1 MTSLRD
7 EIADGV
13 GRLEQLLEKLP
24 DVVARGVKDRL
35 EELRL
40 LLLEQRPAR
49 LVLVGRRGSGK
60 SSLINAIFGHPVAEV
75 GHEKARTG
83 RGRWWTFHGGLGAID
98 ILDTRGL
105 QEGSAPE
112 QGDSARTPL
121 SSVLKAIDEK
131 LPDAVVFIV
140 KAKEVDAA
148 IDADIELLQEISHEV
163 NRRGRFQIPIIG
175 VVTHADELEPKNVKL
190 HAPEHE
196 DARDVEEKLE
206 RVRVIES
213 LLHKRL
219 RDSRLKDQV
228 VTVHA
233 VSSYQSFRPDG
244 SRRADERWRI
254 DELIRFL
261 VLELPREAR
270 VETARLSQVRSVQR
284 DIANTLTNV
293 VASLSAGIAAVPI
306 PIADIAPLTSLQVS
320 LIASISYLSGQRFG
334 TKAAVEFLAGMGL
347 NVGAGFVLREATR
360 GLLKWVFP
368 GAGSV
373 VSAAVAYAGSYA
385 VGRAA
390 MAYFID
396 QVSLEEAKSRFQ
408 RAREEAE
415 HQDPTAGDPE

>member
-1 MTSLRD
+1 
-7 EIADGV
+7 
-13 GRLEQLLEKLP
+13 
-24 DVVARGVKDRL
+24 
-35 EELRL
+35 
-40 LLLEQRPAR
+40 
-49 LVLVGRRGSGK
+49 
-60 SSLINAIFGHPVAEV
+60 
-75 GHEKARTG
+75 
-83 RGRWWTFHGGLGAID
+83 
-98 ILDTRGL
+98 
-105 QEGSAPE
+105 
-112 QGDSARTPL
+112 
-121 SSVLKAIDEK
+121 
-131 LPDAVVFIV
+131 
-140 KAKEVDAA
+140 VD
-148 IDADIELLQEISHEV
+148 
-163 NRRGRFQIPIIG
+163 
-175 VVTHADELEPKNVKL
+175 
-190 HAPEHE
+190 
-196 DARDVEEKLE
+196 EKLE

-254 DELIRFL
+254 EELIRFL

-293 VASLSAGIAAVPI
+293 VASLSAGIAAIPI

-334 TKAAVEFLAGMGL
+334 SKAAVEFLAGMGL
-347 NVGAGFVLREATR
+347 NVGAGFVLREAAR
-360 GLLKWVFP
+360 GLVKWVFP

-390 MAYFID
+390 SAYFID
-396 QVSLEEAKSRFQ
+396 HVSLEEAKSRFD
-408 RAREEAE
+408 RAREEAR
-415 HQDPTAGDPE
+415 QNDAGGAEPE

>member
-13 GRLEQLLEKLP
+13 ERLEQLLDKLP
-24 DVVARGVKDRL
+24 DVVARGVKERL
-35 EELRL
+35 AELRL
-40 LLLEQRPAR
+40 LLLEQRAAR

-75 GHEKARTG
+75 GHEKAQTG
-83 RGRWWTFHGGLGAID
+83 RGRWWTFQGTLGAID

-105 QEGSAPE
+105 QEGSAPA
-112 QGDSARTPL
+112 QSDASSSPL
-121 SSVLKAIDEK
+121 ASVLKAIDEK

-148 IDADIELLQEISHEV
+148 IDVDVDLLQEITHEV
-163 NRRGRFQIPIIG
+163 GRRGHFQIPIIG

-190 HAPEHE
+190 HAPEQE
-196 DARDVEEKLE
+196 DSRDIDEKLQ
-206 RVRVIES
+206 RVRVIEA

-233 VSSYQSFRPDG
+233 VSSYQSFRTDG

-284 DIANTLTNV
+284 DIANTLTNL

-306 PIADIAPLTSLQVS
+306 PIADIAPITSLQVS

-347 NVGAGFVLREATR
+347 NVGAGFVLREAAR
-360 GLLKWVFP
+360 GLVKWVFP

-390 MAYFID
+390 IAYFID
-396 QVSLEEAKSRFQ
+396 DVSLEEAKLRFQ
-408 RAREEAE
+408 SAQTEAE
-415 HQDPTAGDPE
+415 HENPA

>member
-13 GRLEQLLEKLP
+13 ERLEQLLEKLP

-75 GHEKARTG
+75 GHEKAQTG
-83 RGRWWTFHGGLGAID
+83 RGRWWTFHGSLGAID

-105 QEGSAPE
+105 QEGSVPE
-112 QGDSARTPL
+112 QADTASPL
-121 SSVLKAIDEK
+121 ASVLRAIDEK
-131 LPDAVVFIV
+131 LPDAIVFIV

-148 IDADIELLQEISHEV
+148 IDADIALLQEISHEV

-196 DARDVEEKLE
+196 DARDVEEKLG

-219 RDSRLKDQV
+219 CDSRLKDQV

-233 VSSYQSFRPDG
+233 VSSYQSFRTDG

-270 VETARLSQVRSVQR
+270 VETARLSEVRSVQR

-306 PIADIAPLTSLQVS
+306 PVADIAPITSLQVS

-334 TKAAVEFLAGMGL
+334 SKAAVEFLAGMGL
-347 NVGAGFVLREATR
+347 NVGAGFVLREAAR
-360 GLLKWVFP
+360 GLVKWVFP

-390 MAYFID
+390 IAYFID
-396 QVSLEEAKSRFQ
+396 HVSFEEAKSRFQ

-415 HQDPTAGDPE
+415 HQNPDGTG